1 MRRTTIPNRYRG
13 STLGR
18 AVAADKNGDNFWHCK
33 AFRTLGWLRSKKW
46 LPPVEMV
53 VVILYPLYVYII
65 SQNDRTQRSFKEHD
79 ASWCSKLCTSSVREQ
94 IWQLEYYPRYGG
106 RGSMRQYPDIDGHLE
121 SLWEGIW
128 SFCPQKLRFYPQKL
142 QHSYGKWLTEN
153 NHLPNKHGDLPS
165 DTISSSPIDDLHG
178 HPNAN
183 WRAADPLR
191 YPLRDAGRCATR
203 SGRRSRR
210 PFPVP
215 STKASQ
221 GYMDEM

>member
-1 MRRTTIPNRYRG
+1 M
-13 STLGR
+13 
-18 AVAADKNGDNFWHCK
+18 H
-33 AFRTLGWLRSKKW
+33 
-46 LPPVEMV
+46 
-53 VVILYPLYVYII
+53 
-65 SQNDRTQRSFKEHD
+65 HD
-79 ASWCSKLCTSSVREQ
+79 AVSFVLHRWGNKYGNWNTKVTKVMARYWKQWGLWWWSDS
-94 IWQLEYYPRYGG
+94 YPRYGG

-128 SFCPQKLRFYPQKL
+128 FFFPQKLRVYPQKL

>member
-1 MRRTTIPNRYRG
+1 
-13 STLGR
+13 
-18 AVAADKNGDNFWHCK
+18 
-33 AFRTLGWLRSKKW
+33 
-46 LPPVEMV
+46 MV
-53 VVILYPLYVYII
+53 VVILYPLYVYIYI
-65 SQNDRTQRSFKEHD
+65 CNLTKQSNTKKLQRAWFMMHHD
-79 ASWCSKLCTSSVREQ
+79 AVSFVLQVMARYWKQWGLWWSDSF
-94 IWQLEYYPRYGG
+94 PRNGG
-106 RGSMRQYPDIDGHLE
+106 RGSMRQYTDIDGHLE

-128 SFCPQKLRFYPQKL
+128 SFCPQKLRVYPQKL